1 MITPTNSQNSN
12 KIKKCRGIT
21 ISVSDRVVTN
31 DDMVIKKEKIRW
43 EFEIE

>member
-12 KIKKCRGIT
+12 KIKKRVGKKIF
-21 ISVSDRVVTN
+21 VSDNVLTN
-31 DDMVIKKEKIRW
+31 DPMVIKKEKIRW

>member
-1 MITPTNSQNSN
+1 MITPTNSQNTN

-31 DDMVIKKEKIRW
+31 DPKVIKKEMILW